1 MRNFKFYRLEIPEV
15 LLVEP
20 KVFEDERGYFLEV
33 YRHDYFS
40 EVLGVSFV
48 QENLSFS
55 KKGVLRGL
63 HFQKRVAGQ
72 AKLVQVLEGEIFDV
86 AVNIKKGS
94 PDFGKWV
101 GVVLSSGNK
110 LQLYI
115 PEGFAHGFCVLS
127 NSALVLYRIS
137 SYYDPD
143 NERGIIWN
151 DPDIGIEWPVSDP
164 MLSTKD
170 RNLPPLKDA
179 DIDFLYHV
187 K

>member
-1 MRNFKFYRLEIPEV
+1 
-15 LLVEP
+15 
-20 KVFEDERGYFLEV
+20 
-33 YRHDYFS
+33 
-40 EVLGVSFV
+40 
-48 QENLSFS
+48 
-55 KKGVLRGL
+55 
-63 HFQKRVAGQ
+63 
-72 AKLVQVLEGEIFDV
+72 
-86 AVNIKKGS
+86 
-94 PDFGKWV
+94 
-101 GVVLSSGNK
+101 
-110 LQLYI
+110 QLYI